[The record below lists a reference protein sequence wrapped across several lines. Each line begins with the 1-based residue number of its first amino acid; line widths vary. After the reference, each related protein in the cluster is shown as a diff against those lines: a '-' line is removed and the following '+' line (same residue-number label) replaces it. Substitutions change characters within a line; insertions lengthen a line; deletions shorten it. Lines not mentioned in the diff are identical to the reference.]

1 MKGSMIGIMIVIGA
15 VLWISYV
22 AGGIAAAVIIAF
34 LAGAIVTVGIQSMT
48 SGQATNNAKSAAA
61 REKAIDLREKALVI
75 REANVTR
82 EIDARVKQLAGERYL
97 TWKARFEAEHAAKM
111 LQQQQ
116 PKPAAAPVR
125 QPINWTEADL

>member
-1 MKGSMIGIMIVIGA
+1 MKGGMVGVVVVLSA

-22 AGGIAAAVIIAF
+22 AGGVAAAVIIAF
-34 LAGAIVTVGIQSMT
+34 FAGAIVTVGIQHMT
-48 SGQATNNAKSAAA
+48 SGQATNNAKSAAT
-61 REKAIDLREKALVI
+61 REKAIDLREKALII
-75 REANVTR
+75 REAGVNR
-82 EIDARVKQLAGERYL
+82 EIEARVKQLAGERYL

-116 PKPAAAPVR
+116 TKPAAAPVR

>member
-22 AGGIAAAVIIAF
+22 AGGVAAAVIMAF
-34 LAGAIVTVGIQSMT
+34 FAGAIGMIGVQHMT

-61 REKAIDLREKALVI
+61 REKAIDLREKALII
-75 REANVTR
+75 REAGVSR
-82 EIDARVKQLAGERYL
+82 EIEARVKQLAGERYL

-125 QPINWTEADL
+125 QPIQWTEADL

>member
-1 MKGSMIGIMIVIGA
+1 
-15 VLWISYV
+15 
-22 AGGIAAAVIIAF
+22 
-34 LAGAIVTVGIQSMT
+34 VGRRPTTPSRR
-48 SGQATNNAKSAAA
+48 AA